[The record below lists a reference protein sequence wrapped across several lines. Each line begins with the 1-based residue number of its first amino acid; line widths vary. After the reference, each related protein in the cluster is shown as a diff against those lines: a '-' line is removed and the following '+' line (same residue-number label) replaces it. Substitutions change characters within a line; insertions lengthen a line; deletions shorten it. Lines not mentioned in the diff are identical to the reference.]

1 MREQDLE
8 RMLFVVSLDRL
19 LRRIISAYEIK
30 RRIIINPNYN
40 PLTSPS
46 LLPAPLTPLFFP
58 ISNNHLVFL
67 APLTSFFISQNFS
80 LFTSLSSFAHTSSK
94 SSSTSHASSLI
105 LVVEATIRGKPQRQ
119 SSSEGKF
126 KKYF

>member
-1 MREQDLE
+1 MIEQDLE

-40 PLTSPS
+40 PLTSPF
-46 LLPAPLTPLFFP
+46 LLPAPLNPLFFP

-67 APLTSFFISQNFS
+67 ALLTSFFISQNFS

-94 SSSTSHASSLI
+94 SSSTSHASSRSHNKGQ
-105 LVVEATIRGKPQRQ
+105 ATKTKFVGRKVNSRNIF
-119 SSSEGKF
+119 SST
-126 KKYF
+126 